1 MSDVESTLAKYLAN
15 YFFLLKKSI
24 RLALP
29 LAVQVLFILASL
41 YFSVIYRGL
50 DFVSDNFYPLLGFYT
65 YFSMLLLDYTC
76 LRLFAEGVRLPKK
89 YINSHARL
97 LYDFVKSLILVIPL
111 VFILFEYRV
120 FFGTELTLILFG
132 LYSFGQLLI
141 YRIVHEHS
149 IYRMSENM
157 RGMFIK
163 GGTHDGRI

>member
-29 LAVQVLFILASL
+29 LVVQVLFIIASL

-50 DFVSDNFYPLLGFYT
+50 GFVSDHIYPLIGFYT

-76 LRLFAEGVRLPKK
+76 ARLFAEGVRLNKK

-97 LYDFVKSLILVIPL
+97 RYDFIKSFFLVVPLVI
-111 VFILFEYRV
+111 ILFEYRS
-120 FFGTELTLILFG
+120 FFGTDLTVILFG
-132 LYSFGQLLI
+132 LYAFGQLLI

-149 IYRMSENM
+149 IYRMSENLED
-157 RGMFIK
+157 MFSR
-163 GGTHDGRI
+163 GGTHNGRI

>member
-29 LAVQVLFILASL
+29 LVVQVLFILASL

-50 DFVSDNFYPLLGFYT
+50 GFVSDNIYPLIGFYT

-76 LRLFAEGVRLPKK
+76 ARLFAEGVRLPKK
-89 YINSHARL
+89 YINSHARM
-97 LYDFVKSLILVIPL
+97 LYDFVKSFLLVVPL
-111 VFILFEYRV
+111 VLILFEYRA
-120 FFGTELTLILFG
+120 FFGTELMVVLFG
-132 LYSFGQLLI
+132 LYAFAQLLI

-157 RGMFIK
+157 RGMFYK

>member
-50 DFVSDNFYPLLGFYT
+50 GFVSGNIYSLIGFYT

-97 LYDFVKSLILVIPL
+97 LYDFIKSLILVIPL

-120 FFGTELTLILFG
+120 FFGVELTVVLFG

>member
-24 RLALP
+24 QLALP
-29 LAVQVLFILASL
+29 LVVQVLFVLASL

-50 DFVSDNFYPLLGFYT
+50 GFVSENIYPLIGFYT

-76 LRLFAEGVRLPKK
+76 ARLFAEGVRLPKK
-89 YINSHARL
+89 YINSHARM
-97 LYDFVKSLILVIPL
+97 LYDFIKSLLLVVPL
-111 VFILFEYRV
+111 VFILFEYRA
-120 FFGTELTLILFG
+120 FFGTELMVVLFG
-132 LYSFGQLLI
+132 LYAFGQLLI

-157 RGMFIK
+157 KGMFSR
-163 GGTHDGRI
+163 GGTHGGRI

>member
-29 LAVQVLFILASL
+29 LVVQVLFILASL
-41 YFSVIYRGL
+41 YFSVIYCGL
-50 DFVSDNFYPLLGFYT
+50 GFVSDNIYPLIGFYT

-76 LRLFAEGVRLPKK
+76 ARLFAEGVRLPKK
-89 YINSHARL
+89 YINSHSRM
-97 LYDFVKSLILVIPL
+97 LYDFVKSLLLVVPL
-111 VFILFEYRV
+111 VFILFEYRA
-120 FFGTELTLILFG
+120 FFGTELMVVLFG
-132 LYSFGQLLI
+132 LYAFGQLLI

-149 IYRMSENM
+149 IYRISENM

>member
-41 YFSVIYRGL
+41 YFSVIYHGL
-50 DFVSDNFYPLLGFYT
+50 GFVSDNFYPLLGFYT

-97 LYDFVKSLILVIPL
+97 LYDFIKSLILVIPL

-157 RGMFIK
+157 KGMFIK

>member
-29 LAVQVLFILASL
+29 LVVQVLFILASL

-50 DFVSDNFYPLLGFYT
+50 GFVSDNIYYLIGFYS

-76 LRLFAEGVRLPKK
+76 ARLFAEGVRLPKK
-89 YINSHARL
+89 YINSHARM
-97 LYDFVKSLILVIPL
+97 LYDFVKSLLLVVPLVI
-111 VFILFEYRV
+111 ILFEYRA
-120 FFGTELTLILFG
+120 FFGTELMVVLFG
-132 LYSFGQLLI
+132 LYAFGQLLI

-149 IYRMSENM
+149 IYRMYENM
-157 RGMFIK
+157 KSMFLQ

>member
-1 MSDVESTLAKYLAN
+1 MSDVESTLAKYLVN

-29 LAVQVLFILASL
+29 LVVQVLFILASL

-50 DFVSDNFYPLLGFYT
+50 GFVSDNIYYLIGFYS

-76 LRLFAEGVRLPKK
+76 ARLFAEGVRLPKK
-89 YINSHARL
+89 YINSHARM
-97 LYDFVKSLILVIPL
+97 LYDFVKSLLLVVPLVI
-111 VFILFEYRV
+111 ILFEYRA
-120 FFGTELTLILFG
+120 FFGTELMVVLFG
-132 LYSFGQLLI
+132 LYAFGQLLI

-157 RGMFIK
+157 KSMFLQ

>member
-29 LAVQVLFILASL
+29 LVVQVLFILASL

-50 DFVSDNFYPLLGFYT
+50 GFVSDNIYYLIGFYT

-76 LRLFAEGVRLPKK
+76 VRLFAEGVRLPKK
-89 YINSHARL
+89 YINSHARM
-97 LYDFVKSLILVIPL
+97 LYDFVKSLLLVVPL
-111 VFILFEYRV
+111 VFILIEYRA
-120 FFGTELTLILFG
+120 FFGTELMVVLFC
-132 LYSFGQLLI
+132 LFAFGQLLI

-157 RGMFIK
+157 RGMFYK

>member
-29 LAVQVLFILASL
+29 LVVQVIFILASL

-50 DFVSDNFYPLLGFYT
+50 GFVSDNIYYLIGFYS

-76 LRLFAEGVRLPKK
+76 ARLFAEGVRLPKK
-89 YINSHARL
+89 YINSHARM
-97 LYDFVKSLILVIPL
+97 LYDFVKSLLLVVPLVI
-111 VFILFEYRV
+111 ILFEYRA
-120 FFGTELTLILFG
+120 FFGTELMVVLFG
-132 LYSFGQLLI
+132 LYAFGQLLI

-157 RGMFIK
+157 KSMFLQ

>member
-15 YFFLLKKSI
+15 YFFLLKRSI

-29 LAVQVLFILASL
+29 LVVQVLFILASL

-50 DFVSDNFYPLLGFYT
+50 GFVSDNIYYLIGFYS

-76 LRLFAEGVRLPKK
+76 ARLFAEGVRLPKK
-89 YINSHARL
+89 YINSHARM
-97 LYDFVKSLILVIPL
+97 LYDFVKSLLLVVPLVI
-111 VFILFEYRV
+111 ILFEYRA
-120 FFGTELTLILFG
+120 FFGTELMVVLFG
-132 LYSFGQLLI
+132 LYAFGQLLI

-157 RGMFIK
+157 KSMFLQ

>member
-29 LAVQVLFILASL
+29 LVVQVLFILASL

-50 DFVSDNFYPLLGFYT
+50 GFVSDNIYPLIGFYT

-76 LRLFAEGVRLPKK
+76 ARLFAEGVRLPKK
-89 YINSHARL
+89 YINSHARM
-97 LYDFVKSLILVIPL
+97 LYDFIKFLLLVVPL
-111 VFILFEYRV
+111 VFILFEYHA
-120 FFGTELTLILFG
+120 FFGTELMVVLFG
-132 LYSFGQLLI
+132 LYAFGQLLI

-149 IYRMSENM
+149 IYRMSENI
-157 RGMFIK
+157 RGMFYK